1 MAGDHL
7 LVDGVEQPHQ
17 ELVGVVVVVVVE
29 ELVHGLD
36 PLHELFRVD
45 REHLRLELFFCGIH
59 RVHVLEDVLQ
69 VQNQQVRVLGH
80 GLRVL
85 VLEDKLPEAPAMVQ
99 DLQGRVRITD
109 IRFLIGLIP

>member
-7 LVDGVEQPHQ
+7 LVDGVQQPHQ

-29 ELVHGLD
+29 ELVHCLN
-36 PLHELFRVD
+36 PLHELLGVD
-45 REHLRLELFFCGIH
+45 RDHLRLNLLLEGIH
-59 RVHVLEDVLQ
+59 RVCVLEDVLQ
-69 VQNQQVRVLGH
+69 VQNQQGRVFGH